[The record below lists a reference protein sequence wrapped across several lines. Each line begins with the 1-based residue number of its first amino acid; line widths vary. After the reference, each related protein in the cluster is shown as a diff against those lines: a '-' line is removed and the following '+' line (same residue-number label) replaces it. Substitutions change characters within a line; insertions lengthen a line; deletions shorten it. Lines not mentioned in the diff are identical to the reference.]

1 MKPEIDTYALVL
13 NNTKSINV
21 SEDIFS
27 AICFGTVLL
36 MVATVYMLAKYTK

>member
-27 AICFGTVLL
+27 AICFGAV
-36 MVATVYMLAKYTK
+36 MLVKYTK